1 MSTYYGLV
9 MPMVYTGGVYIRSI
23 KQTKTSTESGGVNE
37 ITSTLTNKKQDV
49 FYIRNG
55 LAADFKDVKAEVE
68 TLLPQENA
76 TAEVTSSGEI
86 TERSLLFKFGI
97 PKGTAGSLIRNV
109 GVTVNNTT
117 GIPEAD
123 VNVKDMGLS
132 EDGSLLK
139 DIQIDF
145 RNLKGENGAVVEA
158 TGMFGFYI
166 DVNTGKLML
175 SYSGTEA
182 PELSINENG
191 ELTYT
196 YNEGV

>member
-1 MSTYYGLV
+1 M
-9 MPMVYTGGVYIRSI
+9 
-23 KQTKTSTESGGVNE
+23 
-37 ITSTLTNKKQDV
+37 
-49 FYIRNG
+49 
-55 LAADFKDVKAEVE
+55 
-68 TLLPQENA
+68 
-76 TAEVTSSGEI
+76 